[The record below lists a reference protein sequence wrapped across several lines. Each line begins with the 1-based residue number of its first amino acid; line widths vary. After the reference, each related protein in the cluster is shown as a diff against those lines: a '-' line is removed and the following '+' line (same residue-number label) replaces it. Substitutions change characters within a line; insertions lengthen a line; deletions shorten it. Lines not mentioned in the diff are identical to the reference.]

1 MYILMLIKKLIM
13 IIYLIPC
20 KVYLKFIISLFFLL
34 KKIIH
39 FEMTDKT
46 ASKLYILT
54 SPSVLNVKKIKIF
67 NS

>member
-1 MYILMLIKKLIM
+1 M